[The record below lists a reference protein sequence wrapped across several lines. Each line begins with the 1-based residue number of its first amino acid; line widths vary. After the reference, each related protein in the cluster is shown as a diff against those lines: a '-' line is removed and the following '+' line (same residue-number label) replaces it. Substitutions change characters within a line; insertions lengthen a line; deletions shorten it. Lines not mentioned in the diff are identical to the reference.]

1 MPQPKFNLEA
11 LVAEVSKG
19 SKYALIDPHLVLQI
33 AAEEA
38 ERQPKLALAVKST
51 RTRLHQLVGAYYD
64 KPSTY
69 AQLQD
74 LLKGLPDTSI
84 NSLKAFAR
92 QAMPLHASTAERL
105 PILEDFYNRSLQKLD
120 PVNSVL
126 DLGCGLNPLAIPF
139 LPLNE
144 SFTYQATD
152 VLIPL
157 LDFLNAYFSKI
168 EVKGSA
174 SLLDLST
181 QIPDQEFDLV
191 IMLKLIPLLD
201 QINKSIAPK
210 LLQNLKARA
219 LLVSFPL
226 KSLGGRGKGMLAT
239 YQTRFEQLS
248 SDLVA
253 EIDEYRFPNELVYL
267 IRKDSL
273 GQG

>member
-144 SFTYQATD
+144 GFTYQATD

-181 QIPDQEFDLV
+181 QIPDQEVDLV

-219 LLVSFPL
+219 LLVSYPL

-239 YQTRFEQLS
+239 YQRRFEQLS

>member
-144 SFTYQATD
+144 GFTYQATD

>member
-144 SFTYQATD
+144 GFTYQATD

-181 QIPDQEFDLV
+181 QIPDQEVDLV

-239 YQTRFEQLS
+239 YQRRFEQLS

>member
-1 MPQPKFNLEA
+1 MPQPKFTLEA

-144 SFTYQATD
+144 GFTYQATD

-181 QIPDQEFDLV
+181 QIPDQEVDLV

-219 LLVSFPL
+219 LLVSYPL

-253 EIDEYRFPNELVYL
+253 KIDEYRFPNELVYL

>member
-33 AAEEA
+33 AVEEA

-144 SFTYQATD
+144 GFTYQATD

>member
-1 MPQPKFNLEA
+1 
-11 LVAEVSKG
+11 
-19 SKYALIDPHLVLQI
+19 
-33 AAEEA
+33 
-38 ERQPKLALAVKST
+38 
-51 RTRLHQLVGAYYD
+51 
-64 KPSTY
+64 
-69 AQLQD
+69 
-74 LLKGLPDTSI
+74 
-84 NSLKAFAR
+84 
-92 QAMPLHASTAERL
+92 MPLHASTAERL

-144 SFTYQATD
+144 GFTYQATD

-181 QIPDQEFDLV
+181 QIPDQEVDLV

-253 EIDEYRFPNELVYL
+253 KIDEYRFPNELVYL